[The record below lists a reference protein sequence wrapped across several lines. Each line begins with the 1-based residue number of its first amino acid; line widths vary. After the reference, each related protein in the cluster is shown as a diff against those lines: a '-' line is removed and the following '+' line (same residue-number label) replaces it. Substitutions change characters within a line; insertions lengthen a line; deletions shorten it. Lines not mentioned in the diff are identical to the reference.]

1 MHYKDSAYD
10 HVTGDWH
17 SNNWSVGPGD
27 MENGKK
33 IIESMHKD
41 LYDMNHR
48 PVKKANIYTTKINL
62 DGATFTKVAEIEQF
76 SIDDTGIT
84 GLEGDSDAT
93 VNSEY
98 GNVSGVDKRNQPQ
111 GIDATIPGNSFLNHD
126 TLAAK
131 QAHYNTNFNKNH
143 ISKNNPL
150 IHDTI
155 AFKKYADPDMMQ
167 YEGVGSVFGEG
178 LGPQDAS
185 ENITDVEEG
194 PKGPSSTQHSTT
206 ELPGAQQG
214 QQVIP
219 GGGTSWFTASA
230 YFNDDDYRYHNV
242 NDSRKHQDYNLGLSD
257 VNSIDDDSDTDD
269 EDDYTN
275 PDNW

>member
-1 MHYKDSAYD
+1 LKPGFHNRDDAQEHAFGTAVAIKDI
-10 HVTGDWH
+10 
-17 SNNWSVGPGD
+17 NENPVGYSWQI
-27 MENGKK
+27 ENH
-33 IIESMHKD
+33 IPFESSR
-41 LYDMNHR
+41 YNH
-48 PVKKANIYTTKINL
+48 
-62 DGATFTKVAEIEQF
+62 AEIKSSAF
-76 SIDDTGIT
+76 
-84 GLEGDSDAT
+84 
-93 VNSEY
+93 N
-98 GNVSGVDKRNQPQ
+98 
-111 GIDATIPGNSFLNHD
+111 NHLIED
-126 TLAAK
+126 VQEIHKKLHD
-131 QAHYNTNFNKNH
+131 HYNTNFNKNH

-269 EDDYTN
+269 EDDYVDSESDFTN
-275 PDNW
+275 SIININ